1 MPESARRGAARAWSI
16 DYGVRDLTAG
26 GNEMH
31 VIRLAGS
38 VVAQVASG
46 NVEMIR
52 ACHLFCRSG
61 NCGRSDRRS
70 AGASASHPGFE
81 RRPGMSW
88 HRAAGARSV
97 RKRRTGPSFLKMR
110 PKRTGHA
117 PKARQ
122 RMVDIFA
129 DGKVQLHRRANGRN
143 GELYRPRQ
151 LPRNGESATA

>member
-97 RKRRTGPSFLKMR
+97 RKRRTGPCFLKMR

-117 PKARQ
+117 PNSST
-122 RMVDIFA
+122 
-129 DGKVQLHRRANGRN
+129 NGRHFC
-143 GELYRPRQ
+143 RRKSPIA
-151 LPRNGESATA
+151 SASKWAEWRATPISSAAWKWRKTLDS